1 MNPKQ
6 LSHDKYN
13 NLPDDKKKAMRERA
27 ISKLPDVLK
36 KSESAIMSQIYMYI
50 RTKLWN

>member
-1 MNPKQ
+1 MNLKQ

-13 NLPDDKKKAMRERA
+13 EKSQEDKDKLRVWA

-36 KSESAIMSQIYMYI
+36 RSESAIMSQIYIYI
-50 RTKLWN
+50 RTKI